1 MGFWDA
7 LERIG
12 KNAEREIAINRKL
25 EKIGNATSKE
35 LRQQIIDK
43 DNAEMEVK
51 AMKKYLNETDPDRK
65 EVMKI
70 LISKGVY
77 DF

>member
-1 MGFWDA
+1 MSFWNN

-12 KNAEREIAINRKL
+12 KNAERNIAINKKL
-25 EKIGNATSKE
+25 EKIANATSKE

-43 DNAEMEVK
+43 DNSEMEVK
-51 AMKKYLNETDPDRK
+51 AMKKYLNETDPDKK
-65 EVMKI
+65 EVMRI

>member
-1 MGFWDA
+1 MGFWNS

-12 KNAEREIAINRKL
+12 KNAERNIAINRKL
-25 EKIGNATSKE
+25 EKIANARSKE

-43 DNAEMEVK
+43 DNSEMEVK
-51 AMKKYLNETDPDRK
+51 AMAKYINETDPDKK
-65 EVMKI
+65 EVMRI
-70 LISKGVY
+70 LISKGLY